1 MKGKIIM
8 TKVIP
13 GYIKVALLVASGAL
27 VLSGCSSAAETVN
40 TAAPTEAVAPV
51 TAADGLPE
59 NCSAETPKIGVALP
73 NLSNP
78 YYVEM
83 KKGVE
88 TAAAEHG
95 FEVIVSIA
103 NDDIVTQLS
112 QIDSF
117 IQAEVCAVYL
127 NAIGSEPGTGFAV
140 SLSKAGIPVFAVN
153 VFIDM
158 AAVEAAGGS
167 VVQNLGAD
175 QAGGGTLSGEQ
186 ALMNLGADA
195 KIVAGIVGVPSN
207 VTTNL
212 RDAAFTAALEK
223 NPNAKV
229 VQTVDHEVK
238 PDVAQKVTAE
248 MLLGNPDMNVIF
260 ADTGPGVVGA
270 LLAIKQLK
278 LEDKVQLYGF
288 CADKTKIEKPY
299 MGCVGQAPDLYG
311 QLAIAEIKKY
321 ISGTQVEK
329 EILVPTPIFNVGEV
343 VPSNIIG

>member
-1 MKGKIIM
+1 MTNIIP
-8 TKVIP
+8 V
-13 GYIKVALLVASGAL
+13 YSRAALLLVAGAL
-27 VLSGCSSAAETVN
+27 ALSGCASAGTPTSPETD
-40 TAAPTEAVAPV
+40 AQ
-51 TAADGLPE
+51 GLPA
-59 NCSAETPKIGVALP
+59 NCSTETPKIGVSLP

-88 TAAAEHG
+88 TAAAELG
-95 FEVIVSIA
+95 FEAIISIA
-103 NDDIVTQLS
+103 DDDIANQLS

-117 IQAEVCAVYL
+117 IQAKVCAVYL

-140 SLSKAGIPVFAVN
+140 SLSKAGIPVFSVN

-167 VVQNLGAD
+167 LVQNLGAD

-186 ALMNLGADA
+186 VLNNLGADA

-229 VQTVDHEVK
+229 VQIVDHEVK

-248 MLLGNPDMNVIF
+248 MLQGNPEMNVIF

-270 LLAIKQLK
+270 LLAIKQLG

-288 CADKTKIEKPY
+288 CADKTKIEAPY

-311 QLAIAEIKKY
+311 QLTMAEIKKY
-321 ISGTQVEK
+321 ISGTPVEK
-329 EILVPTPIFNVGEV
+329 EVLVPTPVFNLGDE

>member
-1 MKGKIIM
+1 M

-13 GYIKVALLVASGAL
+13 GYKKVALILASGAL
-27 VLSGCSSAAETVN
+27 LLGACSSASDTD
-40 TAAPTEAVAPV
+40 AAAGDS
-51 TAADGLPE
+51 AAAASVREGLPE
-59 NCSAETPKIGVALP
+59 NCSTATPKIGVALP

-88 TAAAEHG
+88 TAAAENG
-95 FEVIVSIA
+95 FEAIISIA
-103 NDDIVTQLS
+103 DDDIAQQQS

-117 IQAEVCAVYL
+117 IQAGVCAVYL

-153 VFIDM
+153 VFVDM

-186 ALMNLGADA
+186 ALANLGADA
-195 KIVAGIVGVPSN
+195 KIIAGIVGVPSN

-212 RDAAFTAALEK
+212 RDAAFTAALTK

-248 MLLGNPDMNVIF
+248 MLQGNPGMNVIF

-311 QLAIAEIKKY
+311 QLTIKEIKKY
-321 ISGTQVEK
+321 ISGTDVEK
-329 EILVPTPIFNVGEV
+329 EVLVATPTFNVGDEV
-343 VPSNIIG
+343 PANIIG